1 MTVELE
7 WNPVSAASR
16 GARAE
21 RKGRVG
27 EALAYYAQA
36 GQGDRIER
44 CLQRRL
50 PEWPVRAAL
59 IEAAKELS
67 DLQATARKV
76 QARSAPELAGLIGHL
91 VEDSQNV
98 GAVLWR
104 GADRVVTAAA
114 FVSGGRGV
122 PRNLQRET
130 SKLQGL
136 LTSIQET
143 RNSLADL
150 ALSGGKADRSTLEHG
165 FQSLRQAAERL
176 NEEDEAQ

>member
-104 GADRVVTAAA
+104 GADRVVTAA
-114 FVSGGRGV
+114 GRLV
-122 PRNLQRET
+122 PNHE
-130 SKLQGL
+130 
-136 LTSIQET
+136 
-143 RNSLADL
+143 A
-150 ALSGGKADRSTLEHG
+150 EH
-165 FQSLRQAAERL
+165 AERL
-176 NEEDEAQ
+176 RAEGVLVARGHVADPIPWWSGPRSRRSRAS